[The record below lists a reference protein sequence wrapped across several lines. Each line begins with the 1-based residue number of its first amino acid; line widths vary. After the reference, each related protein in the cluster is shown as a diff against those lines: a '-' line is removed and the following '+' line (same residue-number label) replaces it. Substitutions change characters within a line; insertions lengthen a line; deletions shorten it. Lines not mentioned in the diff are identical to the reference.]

1 MNVPPLEKVPE
12 KGTYELVE
20 SEIVLKPQQPL
31 SQESMARLREHAA
44 NLTAELDCQVLM
56 VERGIDAEE
65 HSDIAPLVKAIH
77 EQTKAINAL
86 AESNMALVEMMADV
100 DQVDD
105 EEREPATYMDGTPK

>member
-1 MNVPPLEKVPE
+1 MSEPTLEKVPE
-12 KGTYELVE
+12 KGTYELKE
-20 SEIVLKPQQPL
+20 SEIVLKPQQRV
-31 SQESMARLREHAA
+31 SQESMARIRKLAA

-65 HSDIAPLVKAIH
+65 HSDIAPLVQAIH
-77 EQTKAINAL
+77 EQTMAINAL
-86 AESNMALVEMMADV
+86 AESNMALVEMMAEV